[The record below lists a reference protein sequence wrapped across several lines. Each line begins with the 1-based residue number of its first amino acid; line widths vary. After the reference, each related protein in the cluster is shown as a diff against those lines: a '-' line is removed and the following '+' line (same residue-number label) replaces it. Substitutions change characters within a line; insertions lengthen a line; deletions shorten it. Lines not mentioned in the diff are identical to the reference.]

1 MARSQLE
8 DFEILTRLGAGSF
21 GTVFK
26 ARRYADDLSYVIK
39 NVRIAE
45 LPFKEQNEAINEVK
59 ILAQLDNPYVVQYFD
74 SFLQNDSLYIGKNQV
89 TCLIFLSC
97 SITSFFIINQ

>member
-8 DFEILTRLGAGSF
+8 DFEILSKLGAGSF

-26 ARRYADDLSYVIK
+26 VRRFADDLNYVIK
-39 NVRIAE
+39 SVRIAE

-74 SFLQNDSLYIGKNQV
+74 SFLQNDCLYIGIYLTDL
-89 TCLIFLSC
+89 TC
-97 SITSFFIINQ
+97 